1 MLSFMPQILYVLKSK
16 LLPVFV
22 GMALCLSAFSP
33 AAAAEISSLRI
44 GQGIGNI
51 RVVFDADSKFD
62 YKVFL
67 LTEPRRL
74 VIDTQNVSVNP
85 KIEKVVEPNSFITQ
99 ARLGTAGV
107 DGVRIVLD
115 LQKPAV
121 VKKVFMLPPQSNF
134 SWRFVV
140 DLEVASER
148 EFRSKVG
155 NDHALSNDSYSSAK
169 NGYCR
174 QNLIIV
180 QSFGLNQKEQV
191 EKNHRPRC
199 PGHGGVDPGA
209 IGVSGVYEKNITLA
223 MARELKE
230 HLEDKYGYKVYMT
243 RNRDIFIP
251 LRDRVKIA
259 RRYEADLFLSI
270 HADSA
275 ANKRASGLSVYTLSE
290 KASDK
295 EAAALAE
302 KENKADIVAGL
313 NFAEHSK
320 EVSDILLNLAQRET
334 LNRSSE
340 FATFMVKEMRK
351 STHTLDNTHR
361 FAGFAVLKA
370 PDIPSVLM
378 ELGYLSNRTE
388 EKQLQQKSYRKKL
401 AESAGRAI
409 DKYFENMKHASVF

>member
-1 MLSFMPQILYVLKSK
+1 MLCFVDITNAAQISN
-16 LLPVFV
+16 
-22 GMALCLSAFSP
+22 
-33 AAAAEISSLRI
+33 LRI
-44 GQGIGNI
+44 GQGIGSVRI
-51 RVVFDADSKFD
+51 VFDADSKFN

-67 LTEPRRL
+67 LTSPKRL
-74 VIDTQNVSVNP
+74 VVDTQNITVNP
-85 KIEKVVEPNSFITQ
+85 KIEAQKESNSFVSQI
-99 ARLGTAGV
+99 RLGTAGV
-107 DGVRIVLD
+107 DGTRIVFD
-115 LQKPAV
+115 LQKPV
-121 VKKVFMLPPQSNF
+121 VIKKVFILPPQSNF
-134 SWRFVV
+134 SWRFVI
-140 DLEVASER
+140 DMEVASER
-148 EFRSKVG
+148 EFQAKVG
-155 NDHALSNDSYSSAK
+155 NDNAFSSDNYSSSTASSSKSKSSSSSAVASSSSKAK
-169 NGYCR
+169 R
-174 QNLIIV
+174 IIV
-180 QSFGLNQKEQV
+180 LD
-191 EKNHRPRC
+191 

-223 MARELKE
+223 MARELKAE
-230 HLEDKYGYKVYMT
+230 LEKRSRYKVYLT

-259 RRYEADLFLSI
+259 RRHDADLFLSI

-275 ANKRASGLSVYTLSE
+275 RNRKATGLSVYTLSE

-340 FATFMVKEMRK
+340 FATFMVQEMRK

-370 PDIPSVLM
+370 PDVPSVLM
-378 ELGYLSNRTE
+378 ELGYLSNRNE
-388 EKQLQQKSYRKKL
+388 ERLLQQKSYRKKL
-401 AESAGRAI
+401 AVSAAKAI

>member
-1 MLSFMPQILYVLKSK
+1 MAWLKPLIKQLQRKTAPCLFGLAAFLCVLK
-16 LLPVFV
+16 PV
-22 GMALCLSAFSP
+22 
-33 AAAAEISSLRI
+33 AAAEISSLRI
-44 GQGIGNI
+44 GQGIGSVRI
-51 RVVFDADSKFD
+51 VFDADSSFD

-67 LTEPRRL
+67 LGSPQRL
-74 VIDTQNVSVNP
+74 VVDTKNISVNP
-85 KIEKVVEPNSFITQ
+85 RIEKVAEPNSFITQ
-99 ARLGTAGV
+99 TRLGTAGV
-107 DGVRIVLD
+107 DAVRIVFD

-148 EFRSKVG
+148 EFKSKIG
-155 NDHALSNDSYSSAK
+155 NDYAFSNDSYQAPQKTKTASSSKAVVK
-169 NGYCR
+169 KSKSKK
-174 QNLIIV
+174 IIV
-180 QSFGLNQKEQV
+180 ID
-191 EKNHRPRC
+191 

-209 IGVSGVYEKNITLA
+209 IGYSGVYEKNITLA
-223 MARELKE
+223 MSRELKKV
-230 HLEDKYGYKVYMT
+230 LEDDYDYKVYLT

-259 RRYEADLFLSI
+259 RKYDADLFISI

-275 ANKRASGLSVYTLSE
+275 KNRKATGLSVYTLSE

-334 LNRSSE
+334 MNRSAE
-340 FATFMVKEMRK
+340 FATFLASEMRK
-351 STHTLDNTHR
+351 STHTLQNTHR

-370 PDIPSVLM
+370 PDVPSVLM

-388 EKQLQQKSYRKKL
+388 EKRLQQSSYRKKL
-401 AESAGRAI
+401 AVSAARAI
-409 DKYFENMKHASVF
+409 DKYFENMQHASVF

>member
-1 MLSFMPQILYVLKSK
+1 MLLRTTVIKVRK
-16 LLPVFV
+16 LLGFL
-22 GMALCLSAFSP
+22 LCGLVLLSSGHAS
-33 AAAAEISSLRI
+33 AAQISNLRL
-44 GQGIGNI
+44 GQGIGSLRI
-51 RVVFDADSKFD
+51 VFDADSKLD

-67 LTEPRRL
+67 LSEPERL
-74 VIDTQNVSVNP
+74 VVDLKNTDIDKRLENLTDKNTLISGARIGSV
-85 KIEKVVEPNSFITQ
+85 
-99 ARLGTAGV
+99 GV
-107 DGVRIVLD
+107 DGARVVFD
-115 LQKPAV
+115 LRQPAI
-121 VKKVFMLPPQSNF
+121 VKKVLLLPPQSSF

-140 DLEVASER
+140 DLEVASAR
-148 EFRSKVG
+148 EFASKVG
-155 NDHALSNDSYSSAK
+155 NDHAFTNHENVAASSAK
-169 NGYCR
+169 KTSSKR
-174 QNLIIV
+174 QAAVSPKKKKVIV
-180 QSFGLNQKEQV
+180 LD
-191 EKNHRPRC
+191 

-209 IGVSGVYEKNITLA
+209 IGVSGVYEKHITLA

-230 HLEDKYGYKVYMT
+230 VLEKNSAYKVYLT

-259 RRYEADLFLSI
+259 RRYDADLFLSI

-275 ANKRASGLSVYTLSE
+275 ANRRATGLSVYTLSE

-340 FATFMVKEMRK
+340 FATFMVSEMRK

-370 PDIPSVLM
+370 PDVPSVLM
-378 ELGYLSNRTE
+378 ELGYLSNRYE

-401 AESAGRAI
+401 AAAAARAI
-409 DKYFENMKHASVF
+409 DRYFQNMQHASVF

>member
-169 NGYCR
+169 TVIAGKTSSSSKASASTKKNKSKK
-174 QNLIIV
+174 IIV
-180 QSFGLNQKEQV
+180 LDA
-191 EKNHRPRC
+191 
-199 PGHGGVDPGA
+199 GHGGVDPGA

-259 RRYEADLFLSI
+259 RRYEAALFLSI

-340 FATFMVKEMRK
+340 FATFM
-351 STHTLDNTHR
+351 DNTHR

>member
-169 NGYCR
+169 TVIAGKTSSSSKASASTKKNKSKK
-174 QNLIIV
+174 IIV
-180 QSFGLNQKEQV
+180 LDA
-191 EKNHRPRC
+191 
-199 PGHGGVDPGA
+199 GHGGVDPGA

-370 PDIPSVLM
+370 PYIPSVLM